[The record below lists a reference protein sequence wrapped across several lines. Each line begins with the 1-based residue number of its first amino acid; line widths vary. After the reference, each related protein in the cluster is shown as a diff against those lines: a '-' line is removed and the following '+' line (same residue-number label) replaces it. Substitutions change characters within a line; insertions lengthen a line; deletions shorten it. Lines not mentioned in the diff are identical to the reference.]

1 MKTHWL
7 TVLTVSLY
15 AAMSSGICGA
25 QAPDDSAKDFPSG
38 PIRILVGFAPG
49 GLPDIAARIVA
60 GPLSVALKQPVFVEN
75 RPGAGATIAAK
86 IVADSRADGQ
96 TLLSVTSAHAAAPA
110 LYAKLSY
117 DPARDFAGVAM
128 FGTNTMLLIASPS
141 LGVKSVPELIAL
153 SKAKPGQLNFAS
165 AGTGSNTHFSM
176 EVFKSMA
183 GIDVVHVP
191 YKGITE
197 PLTEIMTGRMQ
208 LFMAPFGTVL
218 AQVKSGKVLALA
230 STGTRRNAALPD
242 VPTVAES
249 GVPSYHWIAWFGL
262 LAPAKTPRAVVAK
275 LHGEITRILEQ
286 PVVRERWA
294 KMNVEITPT
303 TPEQFDKII
312 RDEIV
317 TYKTAGR
324 LANIKAE

>member
-7 TVLTVSLY
+7 TVLAVSLY
-15 AAMSSGICGA
+15 AMTSPGTCGA
-25 QAPDDSAKDFPSG
+25 QASDSAKDFPSG

-60 GPLSVALKQPVFVEN
+60 EPLSAALKQPVVVEN
-75 RPGAGATIAAK
+75 KPGAGATIAAK
-86 IVADSRADGQ
+86 MVADSKPDGH
-96 TLLSVTSAHAAAPA
+96 TLLSVTSAHAAAPV

-117 DPARDFAGVAM
+117 DPAGDFAGVAM

-141 LGVKSVPELIAL
+141 LGVKSVQELVAL
-153 SKAKPGQLNFAS
+153 AKAKPGQLNFAS

-183 GIDVVHVP
+183 GIDIVHVP
-191 YKGITE
+191 FKGIME

-218 AQVKSGKVLALA
+218 AQVRSGKVKALA
-230 STGTRRNAALPD
+230 STGTRRNEALPD

-249 GVPSYHWIAWFGL
+249 GVPEYHWVAWFGL
-262 LAPAKTPRAVVAK
+262 LAPAKTPRGVVAK
-275 LHGEITRILEQ
+275 LHGEIARILEL
-286 PVVRERWA
+286 PVVRDRWA
-294 KMNVEITPT
+294 KMNAEVTPT

-312 RDEIV
+312 RDEIA
-317 TYKTAGR
+317 TYKKAAQM
-324 LANIKAE
+324 ANIKAQ